1 MLNVLQNLLK
11 CRSKLLFFKSSFCFC
26 YLNPNLLCC
35 IYQTD
40 KYIKPEIL
48 RGKRQVWRECDIVDC
63 IPISCSPWQMLEMYW
78 VYQTLCWTMG
88 GIFPRRHCWPQTWL
102 KARQLWTCQ
111 RADYLPGGE
120 KAGLQKGRQPSVFTE
135 ITGDKSQFYISVI
148 QSELSPTT
156 DSGKGREEFST
167 VRQINGRRQ
176 TCRFTHML
184 PPVWTGILYH
194 CGDFYPRNWSITLRL
209 NNPSCLDIYGN
220 TVY

>member
-1 MLNVLQNLLK
+1 MLNVLQNHLK
-11 CRSKLLFFKSSFCFC
+11 CRSKLLFFKSSTNSSFCFC

-35 IYQTD
+35 IYHTD

-48 RGKRQVWRECDIVDC
+48 RGKRRVWRECDIVDC

-78 VYQTLCWTMG
+78 IYQALCWTMG

-135 ITGDKSQFYISVI
+135 ITRDKSNCIFLSYNQSFRLPRILEKAGNSFPLCGRSTEGGKPAGSLICCLQYEPGSSTTAVISI
-148 QSELSPTT
+148 P
-156 DSGKGREEFST
+156 G
-167 VRQINGRRQ
+167 
-176 TCRFTHML
+176 
-184 PPVWTGILYH
+184 TGASHWGWIIPLA
-194 CGDFYPRNWSITLRL
+194 
-209 NNPSCLDIYGN
+209 
-220 TVY
+220 